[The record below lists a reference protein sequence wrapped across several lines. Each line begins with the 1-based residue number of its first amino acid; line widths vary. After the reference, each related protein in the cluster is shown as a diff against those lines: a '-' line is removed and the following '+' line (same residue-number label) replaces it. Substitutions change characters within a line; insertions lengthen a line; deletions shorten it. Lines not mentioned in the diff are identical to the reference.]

1 MKTTEET
8 CASYPCVLLQFIVL
22 V

>member
-8 CASYPCVLLQFIVL
+8 CASYPCVLLQFIVP